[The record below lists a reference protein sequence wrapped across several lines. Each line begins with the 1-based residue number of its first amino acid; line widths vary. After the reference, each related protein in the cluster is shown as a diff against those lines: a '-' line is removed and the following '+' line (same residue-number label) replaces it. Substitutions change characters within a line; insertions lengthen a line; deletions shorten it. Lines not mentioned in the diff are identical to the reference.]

1 MKLNIRQKIS
11 FSFLLVI
18 ALMLSVIIMSNYEMR
33 SLHNKYSHLLEVE
46 SKDLEKTRLI
56 QVSSTRLESQFY
68 SYLLSKE
75 ADDVKAMQSEQ
86 GIILKRIQSIKEN
99 ETNKKS
105 KEYLGQIEGLVQ
117 AHEKRL
123 TQAVKQNEI
132 ETSIQENILAVS
144 REIRTIAD
152 QLAQEKQREIDE
164 VVASSSAD
172 IEKKLRWS
180 LLMSA
185 GAIILSVTV
194 GIILSVVLSRP
205 IKLIS
210 AQAEEISKGN
220 LAISDLQIRTKDET
234 SILAHSFN
242 TMKANL
248 RELIYQI
255 QAGAG
260 QVSKTASE
268 LASGSEENTAATQQ
282 VSEHIQRTSQDMQQ
296 QLSHIHMSTMQLHEA
311 AQNIAGIAVNV
322 QDVSASAGYAAE
334 LSMQG
339 QDVIRAVTKQM
350 TIIQST
356 IDAVAENVE
365 SLNKRSTDINSIT
378 EAIKWIADQT
388 NLLSLNAAIE
398 AARAG
403 EHGRGFAVVADEVRK
418 LAVQSAKSA
427 QDITALVKLVQE
439 EANQAF
445 YAAQHGMSEVNQG
458 LEAVQTAGKQFTNIH
473 ESFTNVDNKIT
484 GIKEAIQ
491 QVSTQSAE
499 IVQVFEHMSSKTD
512 EMAMSLQT
520 VAETAK
526 EQSAASEEIAA
537 SAEEMTAMAEGLHK
551 GIAKFKV

>member
-1 MKLNIRQKIS
+1 MKLNIRKKIS

-18 ALMLSVIIMSNYEMR
+18 ALMLSVVVISNYGMR
-33 SLHNKYSHLLEVE
+33 SLHNQYSHLLEVE

-123 TQAVKQNEI
+123 TQAIKQNEI
-132 ETSIQENILAVS
+132 ETSIQENILAIS

-152 QLAQEKQREIDE
+152 QLALEKQREIDE

-185 GAIILSVTV
+185 GAIILSVAV
-194 GIILSVVLSRP
+194 GIILSIVLSRP

-248 RELIYQI
+248 RELIHQI

-282 VSEHIQRTSQDMQQ
+282 VSEHIQCTSQDMQE
-296 QLSHIHMSTMQLHEA
+296 QLSHIHMSKMQLQEA
-311 AQNIAGIAVNV
+311 AQDIEGIAINV
-322 QDVSASAGYAAE
+322 QDVSVSAGYAAE

-339 QDVIRAVTKQM
+339 QNVIQAVIKQM
-350 TIIQST
+350 AVIQST

-445 YAAQHGMSEVNQG
+445 QAAQQGMSEVNQG

-473 ESFTNVDNKIT
+473 ESFTNVDDKIA
-484 GIKEAIQ
+484 GIREAIQ
-491 QVSTQSAE
+491 QVSTQSKE
-499 IVQVFEHMSSKTD
+499 IVQVFEQMSSKTD
-512 EMAMSLQT
+512 EMAMRLQT

>member
-1 MKLNIRQKIS
+1 
-11 FSFLLVI
+11 
-18 ALMLSVIIMSNYEMR
+18 MR
-33 SLHNKYSHLLEVE
+33 SLHNQYSHLLEVE

-123 TQAVKQNEI
+123 TQAIKQNEI
-132 ETSIQENILAVS
+132 ETSIQENILAIS

-152 QLAQEKQREIDE
+152 QLALEKQREIDE

-185 GAIILSVTV
+185 GAIILSVAV
-194 GIILSVVLSRP
+194 GIILSIVLSRP

-248 RELIYQI
+248 RELIHQI

-282 VSEHIQRTSQDMQQ
+282 VSEHIQCTSQDMQE
-296 QLSHIHMSTMQLHEA
+296 QLSHIHMSKMQLQEA
-311 AQNIAGIAVNV
+311 AQDIEGIAINV
-322 QDVSASAGYAAE
+322 QDVSVSAGYAAE

-339 QDVIRAVTKQM
+339 QNVIQAVIKQM
-350 TIIQST
+350 AVIQST

-445 YAAQHGMSEVNQG
+445 QAAQQGMSEVNQG

-473 ESFTNVDNKIT
+473 ESFTNVDDKIA
-484 GIKEAIQ
+484 GIREAIQ
-491 QVSTQSAE
+491 QVSTQSKE
-499 IVQVFEHMSSKTD
+499 IVQVFEQMSSKTD
-512 EMAMSLQT
+512 EMAMRLQT

>member
-1 MKLNIRQKIS
+1 MKLNIRKKIS

-18 ALMLSVIIMSNYEMR
+18 ALMLSVVVISNYGMR
-33 SLHNKYSHLLEVE
+33 SLHNQYSHLLEVE

-123 TQAVKQNEI
+123 TQAIKQNEI
-132 ETSIQENILAVS
+132 ETSIQENILAIS

-152 QLAQEKQREIDE
+152 QLALEKQREIDE

-185 GAIILSVTV
+185 GAIILSVAV
-194 GIILSVVLSRP
+194 GIILSIVLSRP

-248 RELIYQI
+248 RELIHQI

-282 VSEHIQRTSQDMQQ
+282 VSEHIQCTSQDMQE
-296 QLSHIHMSTMQLHEA
+296 QLSHIHMSKMQLQEA
-311 AQNIAGIAVNV
+311 AQDIEGIAINV
-322 QDVSASAGYAAE
+322 QDVSVSAGYAAE

-339 QDVIRAVTKQM
+339 QNVIQAVIKQM
-350 TIIQST
+350 AVIQST

-445 YAAQHGMSEVNQG
+445 QAAQQGMSEVNQG

-473 ESFTNVDNKIT
+473 ESFTNVDDKIA
-484 GIKEAIQ
+484 GIREAIQ
-491 QVSTQSAE
+491 QVSTQSKE
-499 IVQVFEHMSSKTD
+499 IVQVFEQMSSKTD
-512 EMAMSLQT
+512 EMAMRLQT

-526 EQSAASEEIAA
+526 EQSATSEEIAA